1 MAFVRCRKCRG
12 GAPVGERARMARLR
26 PEREAYGNMRLCVAR
41 SRDSG
46 VYQRSAPS
54 AFLREEITNGE

>member
-1 MAFVRCRKCRG
+1 
-12 GAPVGERARMARLR
+12 MARPR

-41 SRDSG
+41 TRDSG

-54 AFLREEITNGE
+54 AFLREEITNDENELGKSE